1 MIVCV
6 CKAIGH
12 KQIEQ
17 ELEKGVCSLEK
28 ICEKTGAGT
37 GCGICQEKIESLI
50 NENSDAQSAD
60 VQMALEENKVS

>member
-12 KQIEQ
+12 KQIEK
-17 ELEKGVCSLEK
+17 ELENGDCSLEK
-28 ICEKTGAGT
+28 ICEKTGAGS

-50 NENSDAQSAD
+50 NKNRENQATDLP
-60 VQMALEENKVS
+60 VTLEENKVS